1 MQHIN
6 RFFSTRMS
14 EKTRT
19 VAALRLTPNA
29 SLKTLFFA
37 PTPKKLALTPYNLSK
52 KQQVQFFQELTDL
65 EHMGIDVCEEHG

>member
-1 MQHIN
+1 
-6 RFFSTRMS
+6 MS

-52 KQQVQFFQELTDL
+52 KTTSSVFPRAYRS
-65 EHMGIDVCEEHG
+65 